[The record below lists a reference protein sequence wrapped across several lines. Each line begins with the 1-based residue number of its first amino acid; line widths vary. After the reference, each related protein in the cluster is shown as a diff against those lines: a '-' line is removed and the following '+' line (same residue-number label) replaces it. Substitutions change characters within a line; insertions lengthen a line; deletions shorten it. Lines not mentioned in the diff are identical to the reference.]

1 MGSYAARHLASRLQ
15 PILCQRDRGADLPRN
30 REPLFRAESRNALQL
45 CSAGQPFYSL
55 LFRGARFGM
64 DRQSP
69 RSSRWPGSGF
79 YVQYLIGSRDFLPRG
94 RSLEDKRRSA
104 LSASLEWRANRSQSQ
119 LESFRPA
126 SGRELFVLARV
137 LSCRAKRTSLIIPLV
152 ASEQTPRDSSLR
164 SE

>member
-45 CSAGQPFYSL
+45 CSAGQPFHSL
-55 LFRGARFGM
+55 LFRRARFRM

-79 YVQYLIGSRDFLPRG
+79 YVQYFIGSRDFLSRG
-94 RSLEDKRRSA
+94 RSLEDKRGRA
-104 LSASLEWRANRSQSQ
+104 LSASLECWANRSQSN
-119 LESFRPA
+119 LEPFGPEVRS
-126 SGRELFVLARV
+126 ELFVLANV
-137 LSCRAKRTSLIIPLV
+137 FVMLGKANHFGSFLPT
-152 ASEQTPRDSSLR
+152 
-164 SE
+164 